1 MSFRTLLCGLVAVAV
16 LAGSTRNL
24 YAQQAGKDLDP
35 RAVSEAIDRGVKY
48 LKSVQAPNG
57 GWSEYNRGAQQGA
70 KGALATLALL
80 SCGVKPDD
88 PAVASSLRYLR
99 TIRPPQTYA
108 ISLQTMVLCAAEP
121 RKDLILIQENVRY
134 LEQQQ
139 HSSGAFKGGWGYP
152 SGPPDNSNSQ
162 FALLALYE
170 ADRVG
175 AKVKAQTWKRAYD
188 YWISAQLPDG
198 SFAYRKAEIELPST
212 ASMTCAGIGAL
223 VIASGEVNAG
233 DATVNGDQV
242 QCCGN
247 QTDDEAI
254 ERAVAWLARNFRVD
268 SNVGETGDKWLLYY
282 LYGVERV
289 GRLTA
294 RRFIGDHDWYR
305 EGAEFLIRGQNKVGG
320 GFWKRDD
327 PTGVEKDEVI
337 ATSLALLFLSKGR
350 RPVLMAKLQHEPDGD
365 WNNHRRDAAHLTS
378 YVEKQW
384 RRDLTWQVIP
394 AETAT
399 VDDLLQSPVIY
410 ISGKRAPELT
420 QPQIARLRQY
430 IEGGGFIFAEA
441 CCEGTEFDTGFRAM
455 MERMFPEE
463 EYRLRLL
470 PPTHS
475 IWSAEERV
483 EPEYVKQLY
492 GIDFGCR
499 TSVVYCPENLSC
511 YWELDRPERAGD
523 FDEKVRKQIA
533 AANSIGIN
541 VLAYATG
548 RELKFKDEIPTS
560 LVGDGA
566 PDGNERGALRL
577 ANLIH
582 PGGHD
587 VAPGGLPNLLRFV
600 SQKSGMRVSTD
611 RREVSLNDP
620 KLYNYPIL
628 FMHGRNQFQL
638 KEDER
643 QQLRSF
649 LERGGVLI
657 ANSVCAS
664 PAFTA
669 SFEAE
674 MRAVLPE
681 HAMQPIPSD
690 NEMFTDAFGGFNLS
704 QVTIRRPAPRAAGSE
719 GPATVDQITT
729 PPRLD
734 GISIDNRYAVIFSR
748 YDLSCALEKHDS
760 LECEGYT
767 REDAARLG
775 LNLIMYAMQR

>member
-1 MSFRTLLCGLVAVAV
+1 MTFRGIIGAVTAVAV
-16 LAGSTRNL
+16 LLTPARTL
-24 YAQQAGKDLDP
+24 WAQAPDKDLDP
-35 RAVSEAIDRGVKY
+35 TAVSESIDRGVRF

-57 GWSEYNRGAQQGA
+57 SWSEYGGQTGA
-70 KGALATLALL
+70 KTALATLALL
-80 SCGVKPDD
+80 SCGLKSDD
-88 PAVASSLRYLR
+88 PAVAAALRHLR
-99 TIRPPQTYA
+99 TLRPRQTYA
-108 ISLQTMVLCAAEP
+108 VSLQTMVFCAAEP
-121 RKDLILIQENVRY
+121 KKDILSVQENVRF

-139 HSSGAFKGGWGYP
+139 IAGGERKGAWGYP
-152 SGPPDNSNSQ
+152 AGPGDNSNSQ

-170 ADRVG
+170 AERIGVS
-175 AKVKAQTWKRAYD
+175 VKQQTWKRAYD
-188 YWISAQLPDG
+188 YWMAAQLPDG
-198 SFAYRKAEIELPST
+198 SFSYMKGETLPGT

-223 VIASGEVNAG
+223 VITSGEVNAG
-233 DATVNGDQV
+233 DAAVNGNNV

-247 QTDDEAI
+247 QTNDDAI
-254 ERAVAWLARNFRVD
+254 ERAVAWLARNFQVD
-268 SNVGETGDKWLLYY
+268 SNAGELNNKWLLYY

-294 RRFIGDHDWYR
+294 RRHIGDHDWYR
-305 EGAEFLIRGQNKVGG
+305 EGAKFLIEHQNKVGG
-320 GFWKRDD
+320 GSWQRDD
-327 PTGVEKDEVI
+327 PTRVESDEVI

-350 RPVLMAKLQHEPDGD
+350 RPVLMSKLEHEPNSD

-384 RRDLTWQVIP
+384 RRDLTWQVVN
-394 AETAT
+394 AEKAS

-410 ISGKRAPELT
+410 ISGREAPELS
-420 QPQIARLRQY
+420 QPQIERLRRY
-430 IEGGGFIFAEA
+430 IEAGGFIFAEA
-441 CCEGTEFDTGFRAM
+441 CCEGKEFDAGFRGM

-483 EPEYVKQLY
+483 DPEHVRPLW

-511 YWELDRPERAGD
+511 YWELDRPERQ
-523 FDEKVRKQIA
+523 DEYDETVRKQIA

-548 RELKFKDEIPTS
+548 RELKFKDEIPS
-560 LVGDGA
+560 VVIGDGPA
-566 PDGNERGALRL
+566 DAGERGTLRL
-577 ANLIH
+577 PNLIH
-582 PGGHD
+582 AGGHD
-587 VAPGGLPNLLRFV
+587 VAPGALSNLLRFV
-600 SQKSGMRVSTD
+600 SQKSGVRVSTD
-611 RREVSLNDP
+611 QREVSLSDP
-620 KLYNYPIL
+620 KLYNFPIL

-638 KEDER
+638 KEEER

-664 PAFTA
+664 EAFAA

-674 MRAVLPE
+674 MRAIFPE
-681 HAMQPIPSD
+681 HALQPIPGD
-690 NEMFTDAFGGFNLS
+690 HDMFTGTYGGFELP
-704 QVTIRRPAPRAAGSE
+704 QVTLRRPASRAAGSDR
-719 GPATVDQITT
+719 PATVDLITT

-734 GISIDNRYAVIFSR
+734 GLQIDERYAVLFSR

-767 REDAARLG
+767 REDAAKIG

>member
-1 MSFRTLLCGLVAVAV
+1 MLFRSLLCGGTALAVA
-16 LAGSTRNL
+16 LASTLELR
-24 YAQQAGKDLDP
+24 AQPPARDLDP
-35 RAVSEAIDRGVKY
+35 AAVSESIERGVKY

-57 GWSEYNRGAQQGA
+57 SWSEYLGQTGA

-80 SCGVKPDD
+80 SCGVKADD
-88 PAVASSLRYLR
+88 PAVAASLRYLR
-99 TIRPPQTYA
+99 TIRPKQTYA

-121 RKDLILIQENVRY
+121 KKDLILIQDNVRY

-139 HSSGAFKGGWGYP
+139 FATGGRKGAWGYP
-152 SGPPDNSNSQ
+152 TGPGDNSNSQ

-170 ADRVG
+170 AERVG
-175 AKVKAQTWKRAYD
+175 AKVKPQTWRRAYD
-188 YWISAQLPDG
+188 YWLSAQLPDG
-198 SFAYRKAEIELPST
+198 SFSYMKGEGELPST

-233 DATVNGDQV
+233 DASFNDGKV

-247 QTDDEAI
+247 QTDDDAI
-254 ERAVAWLARNFRVD
+254 ERAVAWLARNFQVD
-268 SNVGETGDKWLLYY
+268 VNVGERNDKWLLYY

-294 RRFIGDHDWYR
+294 RRYIGEHDWYR
-305 EGAEFLIRGQNKVGG
+305 EGAEFLIKGQNKVGG
-320 GFWKRDD
+320 GFWQRND
-327 PTGVEKDEVI
+327 PTGVESDEVI

-350 RPVLMAKLQHEPDGD
+350 RPVLMGKLEHAPDGD

-384 RRDLTWQVIP
+384 RRDLTWQVIN
-394 AETAT
+394 AEHAT

-410 ISGKRAPELT
+410 ISGRRAPEFT
-420 QPQIARLRQY
+420 QPQIDRLRQY
-430 IEGGGFIFAEA
+430 IEAGGFIFAEA
-441 CCEGTEFDTGFRAM
+441 CCDGTEFDAGFRAL

-483 EPEYVKQLY
+483 DPEYVKELY

-499 TSVVYCPENLSC
+499 TSVVYCPDNLSC
-511 YWELDRPERAGD
+511 YWELDRPERAVEY
-523 FDEKVRKQIA
+523 DETVRKQIA

-548 RELKFKDEIPTS
+548 RELKYKDEIPAS
-560 LVGDGA
+560 LVGNGPADSN
-566 PDGNERGALRL
+566 DRGALRL

-582 PGGHD
+582 AGGHD

-600 SQKSGMRVSTD
+600 AQKSGIRVSTD

-638 KEDER
+638 QEQER

-664 PAFTA
+664 EAFTA

-681 HAMQPIPSD
+681 QGLEPIPSD
-690 NEMFTDAFGGFNLS
+690 HEMFTEAFGGFDLR
-704 QVTIRRPAPRAAGSE
+704 QVTLRRPARRAAGSDA
-719 GPATVDQITT
+719 PATVDLITT

-734 GISIDNRYAVIFSR
+734 GIKIDERYAVIFSR

-775 LNLIMYAMQR
+775 LNLIMYALQR

>member
-1 MSFRTLLCGLVAVAV
+1 MTRCRMLSGWIAVAV
-16 LAGSTRNL
+16 VVAMASPVR
-24 YAQQAGKDLDP
+24 AQQVGKDLDP
-35 RAVSEAIDRGVKY
+35 RAVSEAIDRGVKF
-48 LKSVQAPNG
+48 LKSEQAPNG
-57 GWSEYNRGAQQGA
+57 SWSEYPGQAGA
-70 KGALATLALL
+70 KGALATLSLL
-80 SCGVKPDD
+80 SCGVRPDD
-88 PAVASSLRYLR
+88 PTVSASLAYLR
-99 TIRPPQTYA
+99 TIRPRRVYA
-108 ISLQTMVLCAAEP
+108 ISLQTMVFCAAEP
-121 RKDLILIQENVRY
+121 KKDLLLIQENVRF

-139 HSSGAFKGGWGYP
+139 FASGARKGAWGYP
-152 SGPPDNSNSQ
+152 EGPGDNSNSQ

-170 ADRVG
+170 AERVG
-175 AKVKAQTWKRAYD
+175 AKVKPQTWRRAYD
-188 YWISAQLPDG
+188 YWMSAQLPDG
-198 SFAYRKAEIELPST
+198 SFSYMKGEAELPGT

-223 VIASGEVNAG
+223 VISSGEVNAG
-233 DATVNGDQV
+233 DASVTGGKV

-247 QTDDEAI
+247 QADDDAI
-254 ERAVAWLARNFRVD
+254 ERAVAWLGRNFQVD
-268 SNVGETGDKWLLYY
+268 SNVGERSEKWLLYY

-305 EGAEFLIRGQNKVGG
+305 EGAEFLLKGQNKVGG
-320 GFWKRDD
+320 GFWQRND
-327 PTGVEKDEVI
+327 PTGVEADEVI

-350 RPVLMAKLQHEPDGD
+350 RPVLMAKLEHAPDGD

-384 RRDLTWQVIP
+384 RRDLTWQVID
-394 AETAT
+394 AEKAS

-410 ISGKRAPELT
+410 ISGRVAPELT
-420 QPQIARLRQY
+420 QPQIDRLRQY
-430 IEGGGFIFAEA
+430 IEAGGFLFAEA
-441 CCEGTEFDTGFRAM
+441 CCEGTEFDTGFRAL

-483 EPEYVKQLY
+483 DPEYVKQLY

-511 YWELDRPERAGD
+511 YWELDRPERLAEYD
-523 FDEKVRKQIA
+523 DTVKKQIA

-548 RELKFKDEIPTS
+548 RELKYKDEIPSS
-560 LVGDGA
+560 LVGDGMK
-566 PDGNERGALRL
+566 DGSERGALRL
-577 ANLIH
+577 PNLIH
-582 PGGHD
+582 AGGYD
-587 VAPGGLPNLLRFV
+587 VAPGALPNLLRFV
-600 SQKSGMRVSTD
+600 SQKSGIRVSTD
-611 RREVSLNDP
+611 HREVSLSDP

-628 FMHGRNQFQL
+628 FMHGRNQFQFS
-638 KEDER
+638 EEER
-643 QQLRSF
+643 RQLRSF
-649 LERGGVLI
+649 LDRGGVLI

-664 PAFTA
+664 EAFAT
-669 SFEAE
+669 SFANE
-674 MRAVLPE
+674 MRAILPE
-681 HAMQPIPSD
+681 HQLDAIPSD
-690 NEMFTDAFGGFNLS
+690 HEMFTSAFGGFELPK
-704 QVTIRRPAPRAAGSE
+704 VTLRRPAPRGAGGE
-719 GPATVDQITT
+719 GPATVDLITT

-734 GISIDNRYAVIFSR
+734 GVKIDDRYAVIFSR
-748 YDLSCALEKHDS
+748 YDISCALEKHDS

>member
-1 MSFRTLLCGLVAVAV
+1 MTSVRVLCVCLSVIAALAPTLRVA
-16 LAGSTRNL
+16 
-24 YAQQAGKDLDP
+24 AQQPAKDLDP
-35 RAVSEAIDRGVKY
+35 QAVREAIDRGVKY

-57 GWSEYNRGAQQGA
+57 SWSEYPGQPGA

-80 SCGVKPDD
+80 SCGVRPDD
-88 PAVASSLRYLR
+88 PSVAASLAHLR
-99 TIRPPQTYA
+99 TIRPERTYA
-108 ISLQTMVLCAAEP
+108 ISLQTMVFCAAEP
-121 RKDLILIQENVRY
+121 KKDLLLIQDNVRF
-134 LEQQQ
+134 LEQRQNAAGTLK
-139 HSSGAFKGGWGYP
+139 GAWGYP
-152 SGPPDNSNSQ
+152 EGPGDNSNSQ

-170 ADRVG
+170 AERVG
-175 AKVKAQTWKRAYD
+175 ANVKQQTWKRAYD
-188 YWISAQLPDG
+188 YWMSAQLPDG
-198 SFAYRKAEIELPST
+198 SFSYMKGEAQLPGT

-223 VIASGEVNAG
+223 VITSGEVNAG
-233 DATVNGDQV
+233 DASVNGDKV

-247 QTDDEAI
+247 QADDDAI
-254 ERAVAWLARNFRVD
+254 ERAVAWLARNFQVD
-268 SNVGETGDKWLLYY
+268 VNVGERSERWLMYY

-305 EGAEFLIRGQNKVGG
+305 EGAEFLLRGQNKVGN
-320 GFWKRDD
+320 GFWKRNDN
-327 PTGVEKDEVI
+327 TGVESDEVI

-350 RPVLMAKLQHEPDGD
+350 RPVLMSKLQHEPDGD

-384 RRDLTWQVIP
+384 RRDLTWQVID
-394 AETAT
+394 ADKAS

-410 ISGKRAPELT
+410 ISGRKAPELT
-420 QPQIARLRQY
+420 QPQIDRLRQY
-430 IEGGGFIFAEA
+430 IEAGGFIFAEA
-441 CCEGTEFDTGFRAM
+441 CCDGTDFDSGFRAM

-483 EPEYVKQLY
+483 DPQYVKQLY

-499 TSVVYCPENLSC
+499 TSVVYCPDNLSC
-511 YWELDRPERAGD
+511 YWELDRPERLAQYD
-523 FDEKVRKQIA
+523 DSVKKQIA

-548 RELKFKDEIPTS
+548 RELKYKDEIPTS
-560 LVGDGA
+560 LAGNGDT
-566 PDGNERGALRL
+566 DGSERATLRL
-577 ANLIH
+577 PNLIH
-582 PGGHD
+582 PGGYD
-587 VAPGGLPNLLRFV
+587 VAPGALPNLLRFV
-600 SQKSGMRVSTD
+600 SQKSGVRVSTD

-620 KLYNYPIL
+620 KLYNYPVL

-638 KEDER
+638 SEDER

-649 LERGGVLI
+649 LERGGTLI

-664 PAFTA
+664 EAFAA
-669 SFEAE
+669 SFAGE
-674 MRAVLPE
+674 MQAVLPE
-681 HAMQPIPSD
+681 HALEPIPSSD
-690 NEMFTDAFGGFNLS
+690 EMFTSAFGGFDLP
-704 QVTIRRPAPRAAGSE
+704 QVTLRRPARRGD
-719 GPATVDQITT
+719 GPATVDRITT

-734 GISIDNRYAVIFSR
+734 GIKVDDRYAVIFSR

-760 LECEGYT
+760 MECEGYT
-767 REDAARLG
+767 REDAAKLG
-775 LNLIMYAMQR
+775 LNLIVYAMQR